1 MDIEPGDDEK
11 DDSDAEV
18 DEVVHDDSNLRDEI
32 TRCELKA
39 GLYPSKIR

>member
-1 MDIEPGDDEK
+1 MDVKPGDDEK